1 MFCDPLL
8 IHISNKFS
16 HVNFI
21 GFFNT
26 AFFQDELG
34 LTLPNWAI
42 SIYPNKTEDSF
53 TEYIASRMG
62 TMKLK
67 RLLGG

>member
-1 MFCDPLL
+1 MFCDSLC
-8 IHISNKFS
+8 HISNKFF

-26 AFFQDELG
+26 ALFQDELG

-53 TEYIASRMG
+53 TEFIASRMG